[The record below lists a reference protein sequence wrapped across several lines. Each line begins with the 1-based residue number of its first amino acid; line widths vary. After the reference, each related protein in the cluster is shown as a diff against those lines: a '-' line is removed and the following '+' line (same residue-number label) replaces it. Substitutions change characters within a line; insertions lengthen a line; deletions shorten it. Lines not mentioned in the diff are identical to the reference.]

1 MSFLSV
7 TPIPHRVGAEDR
19 TPPTYLRTRGRP
31 SRSPEDPSAM
41 PLQPWFAD
49 AKLGIFVHYGIYAV
63 DGVPESWAFYNGD
76 VPHERYMRQLDGFTA
91 ARYDPR
97 AWARLFARAG
107 ARYAVLTA
115 RHHDG
120 VALWDTAQGDLSVV
134 RRTPAGRDLVA
145 PYARA
150 LREQGLRVGL
160 YYSHSDWN
168 HPDYPSVVHPAPP
181 LEDVLT
187 SRFVTPADGKEDPAA
202 WKRYLAYRDAQVG
215 ELVDRFRP
223 DLLWFDGEW
232 ERSEEQWGLDAL
244 AARILAGNPETVLNA
259 RMLSHGD
266 YATPEQG
273 IPVEPPSGP
282 WELCL
287 TVNDSWGFRHDD
299 HRHKSVRRLVRY
311 FTETIG
317 AGGNLLLDV
326 GPREDG
332 TITPEQT
339 ARLEGLGDWIRA
351 HADAVYGTVAGLPAG
366 HHYGPSTLSADRRTL
381 YLVCFDIPREAVAVR
396 GLRNRLRRVSVVGS
410 GAELAHHVTG
420 GLHEVP
426 GVTWIDA
433 PSPDA
438 LDPWATVLALELD
451 GELDLYRGT
460 GRA

>member
-1 MSFLSV
+1 
-7 TPIPHRVGAEDR
+7 
-19 TPPTYLRTRGRP
+19 
-31 SRSPEDPSAM
+31 M
-41 PLQPWFAD
+41 PMQPWFPD

-63 DGVPESWAFYNGD
+63 DGVAESWSFYDGR
-76 VPHERYMRQLDGFTA
+76 VGHEQYMRQLDGFTA
-91 ARYDPR
+91 ARYDPGS
-97 AWARLFARAG
+97 WARLFARAG

-120 VALWDTAQGDLSVV
+120 VALWDTAEGDLSVAH
-134 RRTPAGRDLVA
+134 RTPAGRDLIG

-150 LREQGLRVGL
+150 LREEGLKVGL

-168 HPDYPSVVHPAPP
+168 HPDYASVIHPDPP
-181 LEDVLT
+181 LPDVST
-187 SRFVTPADGKEDPAA
+187 SRWVVPADGRQDPAA
-202 WKRYLAYRDAQVG
+202 WRRYLAYRDAQVS
-215 ELVDRFRP
+215 ELVTRFRP

-244 AARILAGNPETVLNA
+244 AAVILAGNPSTVLNA
-259 RMLSHGD
+259 RMMSHGD

-273 IPVEPPSGP
+273 IPVEPPTGP

-287 TVNDSWGFRHDD
+287 TVNDSWGFQHGD
-299 HRHKSVRRLVRY
+299 HRHKSVSRLVRY

-339 ARLEGLGDWIRA
+339 ERLEGLGAWIGA
-351 HADAVYGTVAGLPAG
+351 HSDAVHGTVAGLPPG

-381 YLVCFDIPREAVAVR
+381 YLVCFDTPREAVSVR
-396 GLRNRLRRVSVVGS
+396 GLRNRVRRVTVVGT
-410 GAELAHHVTG
+410 GTELGHDVTG

-433 PSPDA
+433 PPATD
-438 LDPWATVLALELD
+438 LDPHATVLAVELD

-460 GRA
+460 GRS